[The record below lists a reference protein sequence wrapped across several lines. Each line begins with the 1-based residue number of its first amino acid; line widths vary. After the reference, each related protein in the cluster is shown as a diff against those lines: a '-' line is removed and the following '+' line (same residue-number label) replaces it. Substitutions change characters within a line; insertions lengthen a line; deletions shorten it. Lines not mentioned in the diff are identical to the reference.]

1 MHNSAIAEGRKHSLL
16 LILQTWGSSE
26 VTWPRHNGVAK
37 KGRGCTTASAE
48 GRKNDFR
55 LEMNEALSAIYLPN
69 LWKDFIV
76 NTLLN
81 EALTANEAAS
91 VTRVPLK
98 QVHRIIDAGLLAGRV
113 ETRKGS
119 RVIIGSGLIGLRL
132 AYLMAETL
140 TPKARKR
147 IVGEAILTNS
157 TKAVNEDALTV
168 TIAPIATE
176 VEAGLEMLEKAKA
189 NVTIDPD
196 VMGGVPCISG
206 TRVLVHDVGD
216 FVANGDSTDAILGA
230 YPQLSAN
237 AIELAAVYALAY
249 PRRGRPL
256 GKPAWQ
262 KETPTKSRT
271 MRLEDL
277 PSAL

>member
-1 MHNSAIAEGRKHSLL
+1 MN
-16 LILQTWGSSE
+16 
-26 VTWPRHNGVAK
+26 RH
-37 KGRGCTTASAE
+37 
-48 GRKNDFR
+48 
-55 LEMNEALSAIYLPN
+55 AIYLPN

-76 NTLLN
+76 NALLN

-119 RVIIGSGLIGLRL
+119 RVIVGSGLIGLRL

-157 TKAVNEDALTV
+157 TKPVNEYALTV

-176 VEAGLEMLEKAKA
+176 VEAGLEKLEKAKA

-216 FVANGDSTDAILGA
+216 FLTNGDSTDAILGA

-237 AIELAAVYALAY
+237 IIELAAVYALAY

-262 KETPTKSRT
+262 KEAPTKSRT
-271 MRLEDL
+271 TRLEDL